1 MISGCFWSSSW
12 PLVVYCISWILAASS
27 RNRFNISNMVYSF
40 LMKMVELKFQFHS
53 PVYSPFVGCDC
64 HGRGFAYLS
73 IECVHVLQCSA
84 YQAILSSYWCDVW
97 ESILWIRFSL
107 HQLTIWVTFCGG
119 SALERHRRWLLTPTW
134 KWHWQ
139 VLWALLTKQLHKMKF
154 TVMFRLMLAWTPRQR
169 SERQWPLLWTST
181 RFFNPFSF
189 STIICVWLYY
199 VPWVYWRPVN
209 CWVFYWMHWK
219 KVHMWCEMII

>member
-1 MISGCFWSSSW
+1 MFCNVLLIRPFS
-12 PLVVYCISWILAASS
+12 PLI
-27 RNRFNISNMVYSF
+27 
-40 LMKMVELKFQFHS
+40 
-53 PVYSPFVGCDC
+53 
-64 HGRGFAYLS
+64 
-73 IECVHVLQCSA
+73 
-84 YQAILSSYWCDVW
+84 DVMC

-154 TVMFRLMLAWTPRQR
+154 TVMFGLMLAWTPRR

-189 STIICVWLYY
+189 ATIFCVWLY
-199 VPWVYWRPVN
+199 VPWVNWRPVN

-219 KVHMWCEMII
+219 VHMWCEII